1 MAKRTVGIF
10 SLSFCLLSLLL
21 TVGPLAKEIPDYQ
34 GFVSDYAN
42 LLSGSERTSL
52 EMKLREFNSSTST
65 QIAVLTINSLEGE
78 TIEDFAIRVAEKW
91 KVGQKGLDNGAI
103 FLISKN
109 DHRLRIEV
117 GQGLEGIIPDI
128 IAGRII
134 NNIIV
139 PEFKAGNFSRGIDGG
154 VEAMMSAAK
163 QEYDA
168 IPGKPPT
175 AAGRSGRTVGNLIYL
190 LIMAAF
196 LPVFI
201 FGGLSRRRRGL
212 FWGGP
217 FGGFFM
223 GGGGFGGH
231 SSGGGGGF
239 SGFGGGSFGGGG
251 ASGGW

>member
-1 MAKRTVGIF
+1 MSGLTLKR
-10 SLSFCLLSLLL
+10 SALALLL
-21 TVGPLAKEIPDYQ
+21 VFFLLTAISIARDIPDYQ

-78 TIEDFAIRVAEKW
+78 PIEDFAIRVAEKW

-103 FLISKN
+103 LLISKN

-139 PEFKAGNFSRGIDGG
+139 PEFKAGNFSAGIGKG

-168 IPGKPPT
+168 IPSKS
-175 AAGRSGRTVGNLIYL
+175 ADSGRRGTKIGNLIYL

-217 FGGFFM
+217 FGGFHI

-231 SSGGGGGF
+231 SSSSGGGF

>member
-1 MAKRTVGIF
+1 
-10 SLSFCLLSLLL
+10 
-21 TVGPLAKEIPDYQ
+21 
-34 GFVSDYAN
+34 
-42 LLSGSERTSL
+42 
-52 EMKLREFNSSTST
+52 MKLREFNSSTST

-78 TIEDFAIRVAEKW
+78 PIEDFAIRVAEKW

-103 FLISKN
+103 LLISKN

-134 NNIIV
+134 NN
-139 PEFKAGNFSRGIDGG
+139 G

-168 IPGKPPT
+168 IPSKS
-175 AAGRSGRTVGNLIYL
+175 ADSGRRGTKIGNLIYL

-217 FGGFFM
+217 FGGFHI

-231 SSGGGGGF
+231 SSSSGGGF